1 VNRLQKWPALLSE
14 KHRHFRTLLEIR
26 TALSPHIRKSIDT
39 FIFCICENLL
49 SAFDTAHFLF
59 VN

>member
-14 KHRHFRTLLEIR
+14 KHQHFQALLEIR
-26 TALSPHIRKSIDT
+26 IALSPLIRKSIDT
-39 FIFCICENLL
+39 FIFCIHDDLRSTLN
-49 SAFDTAHFLF
+49 SGHFLF